1 MNKQLLKQYVE
12 NGGNC
17 VNLGRFL
24 NAKDYATYQWV
35 LDQTPWLNNVKF
47 NERVYCILN
56 DITSQK
62 LNAFG
67 KPATFK
73 NIFCG
78 YITKEYTLNRQLKKQ
93 QRLAAQQ
100 AKPKYVTPTKL
111 ELVSRRTQRR
121 NPELY
126 LPTAVKDIDYVE
138 CPISGIRMHMITSKH
153 IINNLNMTV
162 EQFNQKFP
170 DIVKTSQT
178 HINAIKRGIQTVDP
192 TTGLTKHRIGVIKA
206 QETLNQ
212 VDENGISGQQK
223 KGQKTRATHMSKIDE
238 FGRTGYQKQVHGRL
252 TTILP
257 NGLTVEQNAHLKQK
271 DTLIQR
277 GKTGTGGASKQSKKA
292 LAPILNYLNES
303 NIKYYFDK
311 TEYGIKDPITKVYYF
326 WDLVISD
333 YKIAI
338 EYQSMAWHADPTMS
352 NDQWNT
358 WKPPRGKLK
367 TANEVLA
374 YDYQKAKSLFENR
387 KIVTFFV
394 WEKSQTQDI
403 ENILCLLKTQNTKF

>member
-12 NGGNC
+12 NEGNC

-24 NAKDYATYQWV
+24 NKKDNATYQWV
-35 LDQTPWLNNVKF
+35 LDQTPWLNDVKF
-47 NERVYCILN
+47 TERVYCILN
-56 DITSQK
+56 DITGQK

-67 KPATFK
+67 EPATFE
-73 NIFCG
+73 NLFRG
-78 YITKEYTLNRQLKKQ
+78 YVTKEYTLNRQLKKQ
-93 QRLAAQQ
+93 QRLAEQQ
-100 AKPKYVTPTKL
+100 AKPKYIKPTKL
-111 ELVSRRTQRR
+111 ELVARRSQRH

-126 LPTAVKDIDYVE
+126 LPTAVKDINYVE

-162 EQFNQKFP
+162 EQFNQQFP
-170 DIVKTSQT
+170 NAKKTSQA
-178 HINAIKRGIQTVDP
+178 HINAIRQGVQSIDP
-192 TTGLTKHRIGVIKA
+192 TTGLTKHRIAVIKS

-212 VDENGISGQQK
+212 VDENGLNGYQK

-238 FGRTGYQKQVHGRL
+238 FGRNGYHRQVQGRL
-252 TTILP
+252 TTILS

-271 DTLIQR
+271 ETLIQK
-277 GKTGTGGASKQSKKA
+277 GKTGTGGASKQSIKA
-292 LAPILNYLNES
+292 LNPILNYLNES

-311 TEYGIKDPITKVYYF
+311 NEYGIKDPVTNVYYF

-338 EYQSMAWHADPTMS
+338 EYQSAAWHADPTMTD
-352 NDQWNT
+352 NQWNT

-367 TANEVLA
+367 TAKEVLA
-374 YDYQKAKSLFENR
+374 YDYQKARSLFENR
-387 KIVTFFV
+387 KIITFFV